1 MATLTPLSLA
11 DAQGLAARFGL
22 DLAALEPL
30 AAGSVNSNFALEMRD
45 GTRYF
50 ARLYEEQPLA
60 GAQVEVALL
69 ATLARRGARVVAPC
83 ETAQG
88 ERVLLHAG
96 KPFAVFPWVD
106 GDWLCLRRVNAAHCE
121 AVGAELARVHAASS
135 EVPPLSEG
143 RFRPRDMLARLERV
157 EREGPPRLAPALAE
171 IRARYAEYL
180 PKRDPELPRGICHGD
195 LFRDNVLWQGPRI
208 SALLDFES
216 VYSGSFAYDLM
227 VTALAWCYTDSVV
240 VPHVEAMFRGYA
252 SVRPLSAAEREA
264 LPVEGALA
272 CLRFATT
279 RITDFELRAAPG
291 QAPGRDYKRFLERLR
306 ALQSGAFDSAFQS
319 LG

>member
-1 MATLTPLSLA
+1 MATLTSLSLA

-22 DLAALEPL
+22 DLATLEPL
-30 AAGSVNSNFALEMRD
+30 AAGSVNSNFSLTLRD

-60 GAQVEVALL
+60 GAQIEVSLL

-83 ETAQG
+83 ETAEG

-106 GDWLCLRRVNAAHCE
+106 GDWLCLRRVTAAHCE

-135 EVPPLSEG
+135 EVTPLSEG

-157 EREGPPRLAPALAE
+157 ESEGPARLASAVSE
-171 IRARYAEYL
+171 IRAFYAEYQPL
-180 PKRDPELPRGICHGD
+180 RDPELPRGICHGD
-195 LFRDNVLWQGPRI
+195 LFRDNVLWQGARI

-216 VYSGSFAYDLM
+216 VYWGSFVYDLM

-240 VPHVEAMFRGYA
+240 VPNVQAMFRGYA
-252 SVRPLSAAEREA
+252 GVRPLSAAERAA

-291 QAPGRDYKRFLERLR
+291 QPPGRDYRRFLERLQ
-306 ALQSGAFDSAFQS
+306 ALRSGAFEPAFQS

>member
-1 MATLTPLSLA
+1 MATLTSLSLA
-11 DAQGLAARFGL
+11 DAQVLAARFGL
-22 DLAALEPL
+22 DLVALEAL
-30 AAGSVNSNFALEMRD
+30 AAGSVNSNFSLTTRD
-45 GTRYF
+45 GARYF

-60 GAQVEVALL
+60 GAQIEVSLL

-83 ETAQG
+83 ETKEGA
-88 ERVLLHAG
+88 RVLLHAG

-106 GDWLCLRRVNAAHCE
+106 GDWLCLRRVTAAHCE

-135 EVPPLSEG
+135 EVTPLSEG
-143 RFRPRDMLARLERV
+143 RFRPTDMLARLDRV
-157 EREGPPRLAPALAE
+157 ESEGPPRLAPALAE
-171 IRARYAEYL
+171 IRSFYAEYQPL
-180 PKRDPELPRGICHGD
+180 RDPELPRGICHGD
-195 LFRDNVLWQGPRI
+195 LFRDNVLWQGARI

-216 VYSGSFAYDLM
+216 VYWGSFVYDLM

-240 VPHVEAMFRGYA
+240 VPHVQAMFRGYA
-252 SVRPLSAAEREA
+252 GVRPLSAAERAA

-291 QAPGRDYKRFLERLR
+291 QPPGRDYRRFLERLR
-306 ALQSGAFDSAFQS
+306 ALRSGAFEAAFQS